1 MAVTFSLVCGINNI
15 FLVTLMTSFLLIIL
29 YPQDTR
35 EEIQSEETIL
45 PDIETPKIT
54 IYIPSEEDYMK
65 QIKQLTERY
74 DLSLT
79 SSKQAAYYDNLL
91 GDIEIQ
97 LNEIAQKNATIY
109 ASLEFNKF
117 KKEHDEIRGVYFNGY
132 LFNNLNK
139 RESIEEILMSTNVNT
154 LVIDVKTDNGHIL
167 FDTDVEE
174 VSYLNNERV
183 KFSKNEIQDLREIK
197 DLYLIARLVVFQDPL
212 FAKFFPDEAVFDSR
226 LNKPYSQNGQFFLDP
241 SSEKVQN
248 YIVNIAVEACR
259 LGFDEIQYDYI
270 RYPDSN
276 NKFMRFD
283 TKNDF
288 ENRVNNI
295 NSFLSKSRQMLHN
308 EGCLLSA
315 DTFGYI
321 LTNKQDGGIGQNLE
335 SIVENVDFISPMVYP
350 SHYTNGSFGYQNPN
364 KHPYEVITAALTDAL
379 DRGID
384 KDKIR
389 PFLQG
394 FWHSNEDIR
403 NNIKAASDL
412 KMDWLIWNIL
422 SVYELD
428 SFSKLSE

>member
-1 MAVTFSLVCGINNI
+1 MKKILFNI
-15 FLVTLMTSFLLIIL
+15 FLVTAITLFLLIFL
-29 YPQDTR
+29 YPQNLSQEMEN
-35 EEIQSEETIL
+35 EEVAISQLKTTETTIYVLSQKDHVKTIKQVMENYDMSVLSSNLNAYSEIL
-45 PDIETPKIT
+45 FSDIEV
-54 IYIPSEEDYMK
+54 
-65 QIKQLTERY
+65 QL
-74 DLSLT
+74 
-79 SSKQAAYYDNLL
+79 Q
-91 GDIEIQ
+91 
-97 LNEIAQKNATIY
+97 EIALKNATIY
-109 ASLEFNKF
+109 ASLKINKF
-117 KKEHDEIRGVYFNGY
+117 KKENDQIRGIYLNGY
-132 LFNNLNK
+132 LFNNPSK
-139 RESIEEILMSTNVNT
+139 RESIEKILTNTDVNT

-167 FDTDVEE
+167 FDTEIDE
-174 VSYLNNERV
+174 VIYLNNERI
-183 KFSKNEIQDLREIK
+183 KFTKNDLQELKEIK
-197 DLYLIARLVVFQDPL
+197 DIYLVGRLVVFQDPL
-212 FAKFFPDEAVFDSR
+212 FAKVFPDEAVFDSR

-241 SSEKVQN
+241 SSKKAQD
-248 YIVNIAVEACR
+248 YIINIAIESCR

-270 RYPDSN
+270 RYPDSSS
-276 NKFMRFD
+276 KFMQFD

-295 NSFLSKSRQMLHN
+295 NSFLSKSRQLLHN

-335 SIVENVDFISPMVYP
+335 TIVENVDFISPMVYP

-364 KHPYEVITAALTDAL
+364 EHPYEVITAALTDAL
-379 DRGID
+379 DRGVD

-412 KMDWLIWNIL
+412 EMDWLIWNIL

-428 SFSKLSE
+428 SFTKLSE

>member
-1 MAVTFSLVCGINNI
+1 MRKILFNI
-15 FLVTLMTSFLLIIL
+15 FLVTSIMLCLLIFL
-29 YPQDTR
+29 YPQKL
-35 EEIQSEETIL
+35 SEEMENEEVAISQLKTTETTIYVL
-45 PDIETPKIT
+45 SQKDHINTIKQVMENYDMAVLRSNLDAYSEILLSDIEV
-54 IYIPSEEDYMK
+54 
-65 QIKQLTERY
+65 QL
-74 DLSLT
+74 
-79 SSKQAAYYDNLL
+79 Q
-91 GDIEIQ
+91 
-97 LNEIAQKNATIY
+97 EIALKNATIY
-109 ASLEFNKF
+109 ASMKINKF
-117 KKEHDEIRGVYFNGY
+117 KKENDQIRGIYLNGY
-132 LFNNLNK
+132 LFNNPSK
-139 RESIEEILMSTNVNT
+139 RESIEKILTNTDVNT

-167 FDTDVEE
+167 FDTEIDE
-174 VSYLNNERV
+174 VIYLNNERV
-183 KFSKNEIQDLREIK
+183 KFTNNDLQELREIK
-197 DLYLIARLVVFQDPL
+197 DIYLVGRLVVFQDPL
-212 FAKFFPDEAVFDSR
+212 FAKVFPDEAVFDSR

-241 SSEKVQN
+241 SSKKVQD
-248 YIVNIAVEACR
+248 YIINIAIESCR

-270 RYPDSN
+270 RYPDSSS
-276 NKFMRFD
+276 KFMQFD

-295 NSFLSKSRQMLHN
+295 NSFLSRSRQLLHN

-315 DTFGYI
+315 DTFGFI

-335 SIVENVDFISPMVYP
+335 TIVENVDFISPMVYP

-379 DRGID
+379 DRGVD

-412 KMDWLIWNIL
+412 EMDWLIWNIL

-428 SFSKLSE
+428 SFTKLSE

>member
-1 MAVTFSLVCGINNI
+1 MKKILFNI
-15 FLVTLMTSFLLIIL
+15 FLVISIMLFLLIFL
-29 YPQDTR
+29 YPQKLSQEMEN
-35 EEIQSEETIL
+35 EEVAISQLKTTETTIYVLSQKDHVKTIKQVMENYDMSVFSSNLNAYSEIL
-45 PDIETPKIT
+45 FSDIEV
-54 IYIPSEEDYMK
+54 
-65 QIKQLTERY
+65 QL
-74 DLSLT
+74 
-79 SSKQAAYYDNLL
+79 Q
-91 GDIEIQ
+91 
-97 LNEIAQKNATIY
+97 EIALKNATIY
-109 ASLEFNKF
+109 ASMKINKF
-117 KKEHDEIRGVYFNGY
+117 KKENDQIRGIYLNGY
-132 LFNNLNK
+132 LFNNPSK
-139 RESIEEILMSTNVNT
+139 RESIEKILTNTDVNT

-167 FDTDVEE
+167 FDTEIDE
-174 VSYLNNERV
+174 VIYLNNERV
-183 KFSKNEIQDLREIK
+183 KFTKNDLQELREIK
-197 DLYLIARLVVFQDPL
+197 DIYLVGRLVVFQDPL
-212 FAKFFPDEAVFDSR
+212 FAKVFPDEAVFDSR

-241 SSEKVQN
+241 SSQKVQD
-248 YIVNIAVEACR
+248 YIINIAIESCR

-270 RYPDSN
+270 RYPDSSS
-276 NKFMRFD
+276 KFMQFD

-295 NSFLSKSRQMLHN
+295 NSFLSKSRQLLHN

-335 SIVENVDFISPMVYP
+335 TIIENVDFISPMVYP

-364 KHPYEVITAALTDAL
+364 EHPYEVITAALTDAL
-379 DRGID
+379 DRGVD

-412 KMDWLIWNIL
+412 EMDWLIWNIL

-428 SFSKLSE
+428 SFTKLSE

>member
-1 MAVTFSLVCGINNI
+1 MKKVVVNI

-132 LFNNLNK
+132 LFNNPNK

-283 TKNDF
+283 IKNDF

-295 NSFLSKSRQMLHN
+295 NSFLSKSRKMLHN

-350 SHYTNGSFGYQNPN
+350 SNYTNGSFGYQNPN

>member
-1 MAVTFSLVCGINNI
+1 ML
-15 FLVTLMTSFLLIIL
+15 FLLIFL
-29 YPQDTR
+29 YPQKL
-35 EEIQSEETIL
+35 SEEMENEEVAISQLKTTETTIYVL
-45 PDIETPKIT
+45 SQKDHIKTIKQVMENYDMAVLRSNLDAYSEILLSDIEV
-54 IYIPSEEDYMK
+54 
-65 QIKQLTERY
+65 QL
-74 DLSLT
+74 
-79 SSKQAAYYDNLL
+79 Q
-91 GDIEIQ
+91 
-97 LNEIAQKNATIY
+97 EIALKNATIY
-109 ASLEFNKF
+109 ASMKINKF
-117 KKEHDEIRGVYFNGY
+117 KKENDQIRGIYLNGY
-132 LFNNLNK
+132 LFNNPSK
-139 RESIEEILMSTNVNT
+139 RESIEKILTNTDVNT

-167 FDTDVEE
+167 FDTEIDE
-174 VSYLNNERV
+174 VIYLNNERV
-183 KFSKNEIQDLREIK
+183 KFTNNDLQELREIK
-197 DLYLIARLVVFQDPL
+197 DIYLVGRLVVFQDPL
-212 FAKFFPDEAVFDSR
+212 FAKVFPDEAVFDSR

-241 SSEKVQN
+241 SSKKVQD
-248 YIVNIAVEACR
+248 YIINIAIESCR

-276 NKFMRFD
+276 SKFMQFD

-295 NSFLSKSRQMLHN
+295 NSFLSRSRQLLHN

-335 SIVENVDFISPMVYP
+335 TIVENVDFISPMVYP

-379 DRGID
+379 DRGVD

-412 KMDWLIWNIL
+412 EMDWLIWNIL

-428 SFSKLSE
+428 SFTKLSE

>member
-1 MAVTFSLVCGINNI
+1 MRKILFNI
-15 FLVTLMTSFLLIIL
+15 FLVTAIMLFLLIFL
-29 YPQDTR
+29 YPQKL
-35 EEIQSEETIL
+35 SEEMENEEVAISQLKTTETTIYVL
-45 PDIETPKIT
+45 SQKDHIKTIKHVMENYDMSVLSSNLNAYSEILFSDIEV
-54 IYIPSEEDYMK
+54 
-65 QIKQLTERY
+65 QLR
-74 DLSLT
+74 
-79 SSKQAAYYDNLL
+79 
-91 GDIEIQ
+91 
-97 LNEIAQKNATIY
+97 EIALKNATIY
-109 ASLEFNKF
+109 ASMKINKF
-117 KKEHDEIRGVYFNGY
+117 KKENDQIRGIYLNGY
-132 LFNNLNK
+132 LFNNPSK
-139 RESIEEILMSTNVNT
+139 RESIEKILTNTDVNT

-167 FDTDVEE
+167 FNTEIDE
-174 VSYLNNERV
+174 VIYLNNERV
-183 KFSKNEIQDLREIK
+183 KFTKNDLQELREIK
-197 DLYLIARLVVFQDPL
+197 DIYLVGRLVVFQDPL
-212 FAKFFPDEAVFDSR
+212 FAKVFPDEAVFDSR

-241 SSEKVQN
+241 SSKKAQD
-248 YIVNIAVEACR
+248 YIINIAIESCR

-270 RYPDSN
+270 RYPDSSS
-276 NKFMRFD
+276 KFMQFD

-295 NSFLSKSRQMLHN
+295 NSFLSKSRQLLHN

-335 SIVENVDFISPMVYP
+335 TIVENVDFISPMVYP

-379 DRGID
+379 DRGVD

-412 KMDWLIWNIL
+412 EMDWLIWNIL

-428 SFSKLSE
+428 SFTKLSE

>member
-1 MAVTFSLVCGINNI
+1 MRKISFNI
-15 FLVTLMTSFLLIIL
+15 FLVTAMMLFLLIFL
-29 YPQDTR
+29 YPQKL
-35 EEIQSEETIL
+35 SEEMENEEVAISQLKTTETTIYVL
-45 PDIETPKIT
+45 SEKDHVKTIKQVMENYDMSVLSSNLNAYNEILFSDIEV
-54 IYIPSEEDYMK
+54 EL
-65 QIKQLTERY
+65 Q
-74 DLSLT
+74 
-79 SSKQAAYYDNLL
+79 
-91 GDIEIQ
+91 
-97 LNEIAQKNATIY
+97 EIALKNATIY
-109 ASLEFNKF
+109 ASMKINKF
-117 KKEHDEIRGVYFNGY
+117 KKENDQIRGIYLNGY
-132 LFNNLNK
+132 LFNNPSK
-139 RESIEEILMSTNVNT
+139 RESIEKILTNTDVNT

-167 FDTDVEE
+167 FDTEIDE
-174 VSYLNNERV
+174 VIYLNNERV
-183 KFSKNEIQDLREIK
+183 KFTKNDLQELREIK
-197 DLYLIARLVVFQDPL
+197 DIYLVGRLVVFQDPL
-212 FAKFFPDEAVFDSR
+212 FAKVFPDEAVFDSR

-241 SSEKVQN
+241 SSQKVQD
-248 YIVNIAVEACR
+248 YIINIAIESCR

-270 RYPDSN
+270 RYPDSSS
-276 NKFMRFD
+276 KFMQFD

-295 NSFLSKSRQMLHN
+295 NSFLSKSRQLLHN

-335 SIVENVDFISPMVYP
+335 TIIENVDFISPMVYP

-364 KHPYEVITAALTDAL
+364 EHPYEVITAALTDAL
-379 DRGID
+379 DRGVD

-412 KMDWLIWNIL
+412 EMDWLIWNIL

-428 SFSKLSE
+428 SFTKLSE

>member
-1 MAVTFSLVCGINNI
+1 MLFVLI
-15 FLVTLMTSFLLIIL
+15 FL
-29 YPQDTR
+29 YPQKLSEGMEN
-35 EEIQSEETIL
+35 EEVAISQLKTTET
-45 PDIETPKIT
+45 T
-54 IYIPSEEDYMK
+54 IYVLSQKDHINT
-65 QIKQLTERY
+65 IKQVMENY
-74 DLSLT
+74 DMAVLRSNLDAYSEILLSGI
-79 SSKQAAYYDNLL
+79 DV
-91 GDIEIQ
+91 Q
-97 LNEIAQKNATIY
+97 LQEIALKNATIY
-109 ASLEFNKF
+109 ASMKINKF
-117 KKEHDEIRGVYFNGY
+117 KKENDQIRGIYLNGY
-132 LFNNLNK
+132 LFNNPSK
-139 RESIEEILMSTNVNT
+139 RESIEKILTNTDVNT

-167 FDTDVEE
+167 FDTEIDE
-174 VSYLNNERV
+174 VIYLNNERV
-183 KFSKNEIQDLREIK
+183 KFTNNDLQELREIK
-197 DLYLIARLVVFQDPL
+197 DIYLVGRLVVFQDPL
-212 FAKFFPDEAVFDSR
+212 FVKVFPDEAVFDSR

-241 SSEKVQN
+241 SSKKVQD
-248 YIVNIAVEACR
+248 YIINIAIESCR

-276 NKFMRFD
+276 SKFMQFD

-295 NSFLSKSRQMLHN
+295 NSFLSRSRQLLHN

-335 SIVENVDFISPMVYP
+335 TIVENVDFISPMVYP

-364 KHPYEVITAALTDAL
+364 EHPYEVITAALTDAL
-379 DRGID
+379 DRGVD

-412 KMDWLIWNIL
+412 EMDWLIWNIL

-428 SFSKLSE
+428 SFTKLSE

>member
-1 MAVTFSLVCGINNI
+1 MRKILFNI
-15 FLVTLMTSFLLIIL
+15 FLVTAIMLFLIIFL
-29 YPQDTR
+29 HPQKL
-35 EEIQSEETIL
+35 SEEMENEEVAISQLKTTETTIYVL
-45 PDIETPKIT
+45 SQKDHINTIKQVMENYDMAVLRSNLDAYSEILLSDIEV
-54 IYIPSEEDYMK
+54 
-65 QIKQLTERY
+65 QL
-74 DLSLT
+74 
-79 SSKQAAYYDNLL
+79 Q
-91 GDIEIQ
+91 
-97 LNEIAQKNATIY
+97 EIALKNATIY
-109 ASLEFNKF
+109 ASMKINKF
-117 KKEHDEIRGVYFNGY
+117 KKENDQIRGIYLNGY
-132 LFNNLNK
+132 LFNNPSK
-139 RESIEEILMSTNVNT
+139 RESIEKILTNTDVNT

-167 FDTDVEE
+167 FDTEIDE
-174 VSYLNNERV
+174 VIYLNNERI
-183 KFSKNEIQDLREIK
+183 KFTNNDLQELREIK
-197 DLYLIARLVVFQDPL
+197 DIYLVGRLVVFQDPL
-212 FAKFFPDEAVFDSR
+212 FAKVFPDEAVFDSR

-241 SSEKVQN
+241 SSKKVQD
-248 YIVNIAVEACR
+248 YIINIAIESCR

-276 NKFMRFD
+276 SKFMQFD

-295 NSFLSKSRQMLHN
+295 NSFLSRSRQLLHN

-335 SIVENVDFISPMVYP
+335 TIVENVDFISPMVYP

-364 KHPYEVITAALTDAL
+364 EHPYEVITAALTDAL
-379 DRGID
+379 DRGVD

-412 KMDWLIWNIL
+412 EMDWLIWNIL

-428 SFSKLSE
+428 SFTKLSE

>member
-1 MAVTFSLVCGINNI
+1 MKKILFNI
-15 FLVTLMTSFLLIIL
+15 FLVISIMLFLLIFL
-29 YPQDTR
+29 YPQKLSQEMEN
-35 EEIQSEETIL
+35 EEVAISQLKTTETTIYVLSQKDHVKTIKQVMENYDMSVLSSNLNAYSEIL
-45 PDIETPKIT
+45 FSDIEV
-54 IYIPSEEDYMK
+54 
-65 QIKQLTERY
+65 QL
-74 DLSLT
+74 
-79 SSKQAAYYDNLL
+79 Q
-91 GDIEIQ
+91 
-97 LNEIAQKNATIY
+97 EIALKNATIY
-109 ASLEFNKF
+109 ASMKINKF
-117 KKEHDEIRGVYFNGY
+117 KKENDQIRGIYLNGY
-132 LFNNLNK
+132 LFNNPSK
-139 RESIEEILMSTNVNT
+139 RESIEKILTNTDVNT

-167 FDTDVEE
+167 FDTEIDE
-174 VSYLNNERV
+174 VIYLNNERI
-183 KFSKNEIQDLREIK
+183 KFTKNDLQELKEIK
-197 DLYLIARLVVFQDPL
+197 DIYLVGRLVVFQDPL
-212 FAKFFPDEAVFDSR
+212 FAKVFPNEAVFDSR

-241 SSEKVQN
+241 SSKKAQD
-248 YIVNIAVEACR
+248 YIINIAIESCR

-270 RYPDSN
+270 RYPDSSS
-276 NKFMRFD
+276 KFMQFD

-295 NSFLSKSRQMLHN
+295 NSFLSKSRQLLHN

-335 SIVENVDFISPMVYP
+335 TIVENVDFISPMVYP

-364 KHPYEVITAALTDAL
+364 EHPYEVITAALTDAL
-379 DRGID
+379 DRGVD

-412 KMDWLIWNIL
+412 EMDWLIWNIL

-428 SFSKLSE
+428 SFTKLSE

>member
-1 MAVTFSLVCGINNI
+1 MRKIFFNI
-15 FLVTLMTSFLLIIL
+15 FLVTVIMLFLLIFL
-29 YPQDTR
+29 YPQKL
-35 EEIQSEETIL
+35 SEEMENEEVAISQLKTT
-45 PDIETPKIT
+45 ETT
-54 IYIPSEEDYMK
+54 IYVLSQKDHINT
-65 QIKQLTERY
+65 IKQVMENY
-74 DLSLT
+74 DMAVLRSNLDVYSEILLSGI
-79 SSKQAAYYDNLL
+79 DV
-91 GDIEIQ
+91 Q
-97 LNEIAQKNATIY
+97 LQEIALKNATIY
-109 ASLEFNKF
+109 ASMKINKF
-117 KKEHDEIRGVYFNGY
+117 KKENDQIRGIYLNGY
-132 LFNNLNK
+132 LFNNPSK
-139 RESIEEILMSTNVNT
+139 RESIEKILTNTDVNT

-167 FDTDVEE
+167 FDTEIDE
-174 VSYLNNERV
+174 VIYLNNERV
-183 KFSKNEIQDLREIK
+183 KFTNNDLQELREIK
-197 DLYLIARLVVFQDPL
+197 DIYLVGRLVVFQDPL
-212 FAKFFPDEAVFDSR
+212 FVKVFPDEAVFDSR

-241 SSEKVQN
+241 SSKKVQD
-248 YIVNIAVEACR
+248 YIINIAIESCR

-276 NKFMRFD
+276 SKFMQFD

-295 NSFLSKSRQMLHN
+295 NSFLSRSRQLLHN

-335 SIVENVDFISPMVYP
+335 TIVENVDFISPMVYP

-364 KHPYEVITAALTDAL
+364 EHPYEVITAALTDAL
-379 DRGID
+379 DRGVD

-412 KMDWLIWNIL
+412 EMDWLIWNIL

-428 SFSKLSE
+428 SFTKLSE

>member
-1 MAVTFSLVCGINNI
+1 MKKILFNI
-15 FLVTLMTSFLLIIL
+15 FLVISIMLFLLIFL
-29 YPQDTR
+29 YPQKLSQEMEN
-35 EEIQSEETIL
+35 EEVAISQLKTTETTIYVLSEKDHVKTIKQVMENYDMSVL
-45 PDIETPKIT
+45 SSNLNAYSEILFSDIEV
-54 IYIPSEEDYMK
+54 
-65 QIKQLTERY
+65 QL
-74 DLSLT
+74 
-79 SSKQAAYYDNLL
+79 Q
-91 GDIEIQ
+91 
-97 LNEIAQKNATIY
+97 EIALKNATIY
-109 ASLEFNKF
+109 ASLKINKF
-117 KKEHDEIRGVYFNGY
+117 KKENDQIRGIYLNGY
-132 LFNNLNK
+132 LFNNPSK
-139 RESIEEILMSTNVNT
+139 RESIEKILTNTDVNT

-167 FDTDVEE
+167 FDTEIDE
-174 VSYLNNERV
+174 VIYLNNERI
-183 KFSKNEIQDLREIK
+183 KFTKNDLQELKEIK
-197 DLYLIARLVVFQDPL
+197 DIYLVGRLVVFQDPL
-212 FAKFFPDEAVFDSR
+212 FAKVFPDEAVFDSR

-241 SSEKVQN
+241 SSKKVQD
-248 YIVNIAVEACR
+248 YIINIAIESCR

-270 RYPDSN
+270 RYPDSSS
-276 NKFMRFD
+276 KFMQFD

-295 NSFLSKSRQMLHN
+295 NSFLSKSRQLLHN

-335 SIVENVDFISPMVYP
+335 TIIENVDFISPMVYP

-364 KHPYEVITAALTDAL
+364 EHPYEVITAALTDAL
-379 DRGID
+379 DRGVD

-412 KMDWLIWNIL
+412 EMDWLIWNIL

-428 SFSKLSE
+428 SFTKLSE

>member
-1 MAVTFSLVCGINNI
+1 ML
-15 FLVTLMTSFLLIIL
+15 FLLIFL
-29 YPQDTR
+29 YPQKL
-35 EEIQSEETIL
+35 SEEMENEEVAISQLKTT
-45 PDIETPKIT
+45 ETT
-54 IYIPSEEDYMK
+54 IYVLSQKDHINT
-65 QIKQLTERY
+65 IKQVMENY
-74 DLSLT
+74 DMAVLRSNLDVY
-79 SSKQAAYYDNLL
+79 SENLL
-91 GDIEIQ
+91 SGIDVQ
-97 LNEIAQKNATIY
+97 LQEIALKNATIY
-109 ASLEFNKF
+109 ASMKINEF
-117 KKEHDEIRGVYFNGY
+117 KKENDQIRGIYLNGY
-132 LFNNLNK
+132 LFNNPSK
-139 RESIEEILMSTNVNT
+139 RESIEKILTNTDVNT

-167 FDTDVEE
+167 FDTEIDE
-174 VSYLNNERV
+174 VIYLNNERV
-183 KFSKNEIQDLREIK
+183 KFTNNDLQELREIK
-197 DLYLIARLVVFQDPL
+197 DIYLVGRLVVFQDPL
-212 FAKFFPDEAVFDSR
+212 FAKVFPDEAVFDSR

-241 SSEKVQN
+241 SSKKVQD
-248 YIVNIAVEACR
+248 YIINIAIESCR

-276 NKFMRFD
+276 SKFMQFD

-295 NSFLSKSRQMLHN
+295 NSFLSRSRQLLHN

-335 SIVENVDFISPMVYP
+335 TIVENVDFISPMVYP

-364 KHPYEVITAALTDAL
+364 EHPYEVITAALTDAL
-379 DRGID
+379 DRGVD

-412 KMDWLIWNIL
+412 EMDWLIWNIL

-428 SFSKLSE
+428 SFTKLSE

>member
-1 MAVTFSLVCGINNI
+1 MRKIFFNI
-15 FLVTLMTSFLLIIL
+15 FLVTVIMLFVLIFL
-29 YPQDTR
+29 YPQKLSEGMEN
-35 EEIQSEETIL
+35 EEVAISQLKTTET
-45 PDIETPKIT
+45 T
-54 IYIPSEEDYMK
+54 IYVLSQKDHINT
-65 QIKQLTERY
+65 IKQVMENY
-74 DLSLT
+74 DMAVLRSNLDVYSEILLSGI
-79 SSKQAAYYDNLL
+79 DV
-91 GDIEIQ
+91 Q
-97 LNEIAQKNATIY
+97 LQEIALKNATIY
-109 ASLEFNKF
+109 ASMKINKF
-117 KKEHDEIRGVYFNGY
+117 KKENDQIRGIYLNGY
-132 LFNNLNK
+132 LFNNPSK
-139 RESIEEILMSTNVNT
+139 RESIEKILTNTDVNT

-167 FDTDVEE
+167 FDTEIDE
-174 VSYLNNERV
+174 VIYLNNERV
-183 KFSKNEIQDLREIK
+183 KFTNNDLQELREIK
-197 DLYLIARLVVFQDPL
+197 DIYLVGRLVVFQDPL
-212 FAKFFPDEAVFDSR
+212 FAKVFPDEAVFDSR

-241 SSEKVQN
+241 SSKKVQD
-248 YIVNIAVEACR
+248 YIINIAIESCR

-276 NKFMRFD
+276 SKFMQFD

-295 NSFLSKSRQMLHN
+295 NSFLSRSRQLLHN

-335 SIVENVDFISPMVYP
+335 TIVENVDFISPMVYP

-364 KHPYEVITAALTDAL
+364 EYPYEVITAALTDAL
-379 DRGID
+379 DRGVD

-412 KMDWLIWNIL
+412 EMDWLIWNIL

-428 SFSKLSE
+428 SFTKLSE

>member
-1 MAVTFSLVCGINNI
+1 MRKIFFNI
-15 FLVTLMTSFLLIIL
+15 FLVTVIMLFLLIFL
-29 YPQDTR
+29 YPQKL
-35 EEIQSEETIL
+35 SEEMENEEVAISQLKTT
-45 PDIETPKIT
+45 ETT
-54 IYIPSEEDYMK
+54 IYVLSQKDHINT
-65 QIKQLTERY
+65 IKQVMENY
-74 DLSLT
+74 DMAVLRSNLDAYSEILLSGI
-79 SSKQAAYYDNLL
+79 DV
-91 GDIEIQ
+91 Q
-97 LNEIAQKNATIY
+97 LQEIALKNATIY
-109 ASLEFNKF
+109 ASMKINKF
-117 KKEHDEIRGVYFNGY
+117 KKENDQIRGIYLNGY
-132 LFNNLNK
+132 LFNNPSK
-139 RESIEEILMSTNVNT
+139 RESIEKILTNTDVNT

-167 FDTDVEE
+167 FDTEIDE
-174 VSYLNNERV
+174 VMYLNNERV
-183 KFSKNEIQDLREIK
+183 KFTNNDLQELREIK
-197 DLYLIARLVVFQDPL
+197 DIYLVGRLVVFQDPL
-212 FAKFFPDEAVFDSR
+212 FAKVFPDEAVFDSR

-241 SSEKVQN
+241 SSKKVQD
-248 YIVNIAVEACR
+248 YIINIAIESCR

-276 NKFMRFD
+276 SKFMQFD

-295 NSFLSKSRQMLHN
+295 NSFLSRSRQLLHN

-335 SIVENVDFISPMVYP
+335 TIVENVDFISPMVYP

-364 KHPYEVITAALTDAL
+364 EHPYEVITAALTDAL
-379 DRGID
+379 DRGVD

-412 KMDWLIWNIL
+412 EMDWLIWNIL

-428 SFSKLSE
+428 SFTKLSE

>member
-1 MAVTFSLVCGINNI
+1 MRKIFFNI
-15 FLVTLMTSFLLIIL
+15 FLVTVIMLFLLIFL
-29 YPQDTR
+29 YPQKL
-35 EEIQSEETIL
+35 SEEMENEEVAISQLKTT
-45 PDIETPKIT
+45 ETT
-54 IYIPSEEDYMK
+54 IYVLSQKDHINT
-65 QIKQLTERY
+65 IKQVMENY
-74 DLSLT
+74 DMAVLRSNLDAYSEILLSGI
-79 SSKQAAYYDNLL
+79 DV
-91 GDIEIQ
+91 Q
-97 LNEIAQKNATIY
+97 LQEIALKNATIY
-109 ASLEFNKF
+109 ASMKINKF
-117 KKEHDEIRGVYFNGY
+117 KKENDQIRGIYLNGY
-132 LFNNLNK
+132 LFNNLSK
-139 RESIEEILMSTNVNT
+139 RESIEKILTNTDVNT

-167 FDTDVEE
+167 FDTEIDE
-174 VSYLNNERV
+174 VIYLNNERV
-183 KFSKNEIQDLREIK
+183 KFTNNDLQELREIK
-197 DLYLIARLVVFQDPL
+197 DIYLVGRLVVFQDPL
-212 FAKFFPDEAVFDSR
+212 FAKVFPDEAVFDSR

-241 SSEKVQN
+241 SSKKVQD
-248 YIVNIAVEACR
+248 YIINIAIESCR

-276 NKFMRFD
+276 SKFMQFD

-295 NSFLSKSRQMLHN
+295 NSFLSRSRQLLHN

-335 SIVENVDFISPMVYP
+335 TIVENVDFISPMVYP

-364 KHPYEVITAALTDAL
+364 EHPYEVITAALTDAL
-379 DRGID
+379 DRGVD

-412 KMDWLIWNIL
+412 EMDWLIWNIL

-428 SFSKLSE
+428 SFTKLSE

>member
-1 MAVTFSLVCGINNI
+1 MRKILFNI
-15 FLVTLMTSFLLIIL
+15 FLVTSIMLCLLIFL
-29 YPQDTR
+29 YPQKL
-35 EEIQSEETIL
+35 SEEMENEEVAISQLKTTETTIYVL
-45 PDIETPKIT
+45 SQKDHINTIKQVMENYDMAVLRSNLDAYSEILLSDIEV
-54 IYIPSEEDYMK
+54 
-65 QIKQLTERY
+65 QL
-74 DLSLT
+74 
-79 SSKQAAYYDNLL
+79 Q
-91 GDIEIQ
+91 
-97 LNEIAQKNATIY
+97 EIALKNATIY
-109 ASLEFNKF
+109 ASMKINKF
-117 KKEHDEIRGVYFNGY
+117 KKENDQIRGIYLNGY
-132 LFNNLNK
+132 LFNNPSK
-139 RESIEEILMSTNVNT
+139 RESIEKILTNTDVNT

-167 FDTDVEE
+167 FDTEIDE
-174 VSYLNNERV
+174 VIYLNNERV
-183 KFSKNEIQDLREIK
+183 KFTNNDLQELREIK
-197 DLYLIARLVVFQDPL
+197 DIYLVGRLVVFQDPL
-212 FAKFFPDEAVFDSR
+212 FAKVFPDEAVFDSR

-241 SSEKVQN
+241 SSKKVQD
-248 YIVNIAVEACR
+248 YIINIAIESCR

-276 NKFMRFD
+276 SKFMQFD

-295 NSFLSKSRQMLHN
+295 NSFLSKSRQLLHS

-315 DTFGYI
+315 DTFGFI

-335 SIVENVDFISPMVYP
+335 TIVENVDFISPMVYP

-364 KHPYEVITAALTDAL
+364 EHPYEVITAALTDAL
-379 DRGID
+379 DRGVD

-412 KMDWLIWNIL
+412 EMDWLIWNIL

-428 SFSKLSE
+428 SFTKLSE

>member
-1 MAVTFSLVCGINNI
+1 MRKILFNI
-15 FLVTLMTSFLLIIL
+15 FLVTVIMLFLLIFL
-29 YPQDTR
+29 YPQKL
-35 EEIQSEETIL
+35 SEEMENEEVAISQLKTT
-45 PDIETPKIT
+45 ETT
-54 IYIPSEEDYMK
+54 IYVLSQKDHINT
-65 QIKQLTERY
+65 IKQVMENY
-74 DLSLT
+74 DMAVLRSNLDVYSEILLSGI
-79 SSKQAAYYDNLL
+79 DV
-91 GDIEIQ
+91 Q
-97 LNEIAQKNATIY
+97 LQEIALKNATIY
-109 ASLEFNKF
+109 ASMKINKF
-117 KKEHDEIRGVYFNGY
+117 KEENDQIRGIYLNGY
-132 LFNNLNK
+132 LFNNPSK
-139 RESIEEILMSTNVNT
+139 RESIEKILTNTDVNT

-167 FDTDVEE
+167 FDTEIDE
-174 VSYLNNERV
+174 VIYLNNERV
-183 KFSKNEIQDLREIK
+183 KFTNNDLQELREIK
-197 DLYLIARLVVFQDPL
+197 DIYLVGRLVVFQDPL
-212 FAKFFPDEAVFDSR
+212 FVKVFPDEAVFDSR

-241 SSEKVQN
+241 SSKKVQD
-248 YIVNIAVEACR
+248 YIINIAIESCR

-276 NKFMRFD
+276 SKFMQFD

-295 NSFLSKSRQMLHN
+295 NSFLSRSRQLLHN

-335 SIVENVDFISPMVYP
+335 TIVENVDFISPMVYP

-364 KHPYEVITAALTDAL
+364 EHPYEVITAALTDAL
-379 DRGID
+379 DRGVD

-412 KMDWLIWNIL
+412 EMDWLIWNIL

-428 SFSKLSE
+428 SFTKLSE

>member
-1 MAVTFSLVCGINNI
+1 MRKILFNI
-15 FLVTLMTSFLLIIL
+15 FLVTAIMLFLLIFL
-29 YPQDTR
+29 YPQKL
-35 EEIQSEETIL
+35 SEEMENEEVAISQLKTTETTIYVL
-45 PDIETPKIT
+45 SQKDHIKTIKHVMENYDMSVLSSNLNAYSEILFSDIEV
-54 IYIPSEEDYMK
+54 
-65 QIKQLTERY
+65 QL
-74 DLSLT
+74 
-79 SSKQAAYYDNLL
+79 Q
-91 GDIEIQ
+91 
-97 LNEIAQKNATIY
+97 EIALKNATIY
-109 ASLEFNKF
+109 ASMKINKF
-117 KKEHDEIRGVYFNGY
+117 KKENDQIRGIYLNGY
-132 LFNNLNK
+132 LFNNPSK
-139 RESIEEILMSTNVNT
+139 RESIEKILTNTDVNT

-167 FDTDVEE
+167 FDTEIDE
-174 VSYLNNERV
+174 VIYLNNERI
-183 KFSKNEIQDLREIK
+183 KFTNNDLQELREIK
-197 DLYLIARLVVFQDPL
+197 DIYLVGRLVVFQDPL
-212 FAKFFPDEAVFDSR
+212 FAKVFPDEAVFDSR

-241 SSEKVQN
+241 SSKKVQD
-248 YIVNIAVEACR
+248 YIINIAIESCR

-276 NKFMRFD
+276 SKFMQFD

-295 NSFLSKSRQMLHN
+295 NSFLSRSRQLLHN

-335 SIVENVDFISPMVYP
+335 TIVENVDFISPMVYP

-364 KHPYEVITAALTDAL
+364 EHPYEVITAALTDAL
-379 DRGID
+379 DRGVD

-412 KMDWLIWNIL
+412 EMDWLIWNIL

-428 SFSKLSE
+428 SFTKLSE

>member
-1 MAVTFSLVCGINNI
+1 
-15 FLVTLMTSFLLIIL
+15 L

-45 PDIETPKIT
+45 SDIETPKIT

-283 TKNDF
+283 IKNDF

-295 NSFLSKSRQMLHN
+295 NSFLSKSRKMLHN

>member
-1 MAVTFSLVCGINNI
+1 MKKVVVNI

-295 NSFLSKSRQMLHN
+295 NSFLSKSRKMLHN

-364 KHPYEVITAALTDAL
+364 EHPYEVITAALTDAL
-379 DRGID
+379 DRGVD

-412 KMDWLIWNIL
+412 EMDWLIWNIL

>member
-1 MAVTFSLVCGINNI
+1 ML
-15 FLVTLMTSFLLIIL
+15 FLLIFL
-29 YPQDTR
+29 YPQKL
-35 EEIQSEETIL
+35 SEEMENEEVAISQLKTT
-45 PDIETPKIT
+45 ETT
-54 IYIPSEEDYMK
+54 IYVLSQKDHINT
-65 QIKQLTERY
+65 IKQVMENY
-74 DLSLT
+74 DMAVLRSNLDVY
-79 SSKQAAYYDNLL
+79 SENLL
-91 GDIEIQ
+91 SGIDVQ
-97 LNEIAQKNATIY
+97 LQEIALKNATIY
-109 ASLEFNKF
+109 ASMKINEF
-117 KKEHDEIRGVYFNGY
+117 KKENDQIRGIYLNGY
-132 LFNNLNK
+132 LFNNPSK
-139 RESIEEILMSTNVNT
+139 RESIEKILTNTDVNT

-167 FDTDVEE
+167 FDTEIDE
-174 VSYLNNERV
+174 VIYLNNERV
-183 KFSKNEIQDLREIK
+183 KFTNNDLQELREIK
-197 DLYLIARLVVFQDPL
+197 DIYLVGRLVVFQDPL
-212 FAKFFPDEAVFDSR
+212 FAKVFPDEAVFDSR

-241 SSEKVQN
+241 SSKKVQD
-248 YIVNIAVEACR
+248 YIINIAIESCR

-276 NKFMRFD
+276 SKFMQFD

-295 NSFLSKSRQMLHN
+295 NSFLSRSRQLLHN

-335 SIVENVDFISPMVYP
+335 TIVENVDFISPMVYP

-364 KHPYEVITAALTDAL
+364 EHPYEVITAALTDAL
-379 DRGID
+379 DRGVD

-403 NNIKAASDL
+403 NNIRAASDL
-412 KMDWLIWNIL
+412 EMDWLIWNIL

-428 SFSKLSE
+428 SFTKLSE

>member
-1 MAVTFSLVCGINNI
+1 MKKILFNI
-15 FLVTLMTSFLLIIL
+15 FLVTAITLFLLIFL
-29 YPQDTR
+29 YPQKLSQEMEN
-35 EEIQSEETIL
+35 EEVAISQLKTTETTIYVLSEKDHVKTIKQVMENYDMSVL
-45 PDIETPKIT
+45 SSNLNAYSEILFSDIEV
-54 IYIPSEEDYMK
+54 
-65 QIKQLTERY
+65 QL
-74 DLSLT
+74 
-79 SSKQAAYYDNLL
+79 Q
-91 GDIEIQ
+91 
-97 LNEIAQKNATIY
+97 EIALKNATIY
-109 ASLEFNKF
+109 ASMKINKF
-117 KKEHDEIRGVYFNGY
+117 KKENDQIRGIYLNGY
-132 LFNNLNK
+132 LFNNPSK
-139 RESIEEILMSTNVNT
+139 RESIEKILTNTDVNT

-167 FDTDVEE
+167 FDTEIDE
-174 VSYLNNERV
+174 VIYLNNERV
-183 KFSKNEIQDLREIK
+183 KFTKNDLQELREIK
-197 DLYLIARLVVFQDPL
+197 DIYLVGRLVVFQDPL
-212 FAKFFPDEAVFDSR
+212 FAKVFPDEAVFDSR

-241 SSEKVQN
+241 SSKKVQD
-248 YIVNIAVEACR
+248 YIINIAIESCR

-270 RYPDSN
+270 RYPDSSS
-276 NKFMRFD
+276 KFMQFD

-295 NSFLSKSRQMLHN
+295 NSFLSKSRQLLHN

-335 SIVENVDFISPMVYP
+335 TIVENVDFISPMVYP

-364 KHPYEVITAALTDAL
+364 EHPYEVITAALTDAL
-379 DRGID
+379 DRGVD

-412 KMDWLIWNIL
+412 EMDWLIWNIL

-428 SFSKLSE
+428 SFTKLSE

>member
-1 MAVTFSLVCGINNI
+1 MKKILFNI
-15 FLVTLMTSFLLIIL
+15 FLVTAITLFLLIFL
-29 YPQDTR
+29 YPQKLSQEMEN
-35 EEIQSEETIL
+35 EEVAISQLKTTETTIYVLSEKDHVKTIKQVMENYDMSVL
-45 PDIETPKIT
+45 SSNLNAYSEILFSDIEV
-54 IYIPSEEDYMK
+54 
-65 QIKQLTERY
+65 QL
-74 DLSLT
+74 
-79 SSKQAAYYDNLL
+79 Q
-91 GDIEIQ
+91 
-97 LNEIAQKNATIY
+97 EIALKNATIY
-109 ASLEFNKF
+109 ASLKINKF
-117 KKEHDEIRGVYFNGY
+117 KKENDQIRGIYLNGY
-132 LFNNLNK
+132 LFNNPSK
-139 RESIEEILMSTNVNT
+139 RESIEKILTNTDVNT

-167 FDTDVEE
+167 FDTEIDE
-174 VSYLNNERV
+174 VIYLNNERV
-183 KFSKNEIQDLREIK
+183 KFTKNDLQELREIK
-197 DLYLIARLVVFQDPL
+197 DIYLVGRLVVFQDPL
-212 FAKFFPDEAVFDSR
+212 FAKVFPDEAVFDSR

-241 SSEKVQN
+241 SSQKVQD
-248 YIVNIAVEACR
+248 YIINIAIESCR

-270 RYPDSN
+270 RYPDSSS
-276 NKFMRFD
+276 KFMQFD

-295 NSFLSKSRQMLHN
+295 NSFLSKSRQLLHN

-335 SIVENVDFISPMVYP
+335 TIIENVDFISPMVYP

-364 KHPYEVITAALTDAL
+364 EHPYEVITAAFTDAL
-379 DRGID
+379 DRGVD

-412 KMDWLIWNIL
+412 EMDWLIWNIL

-428 SFSKLSE
+428 SFTKLSE

>member
-1 MAVTFSLVCGINNI
+1 MKKVVVNI

-132 LFNNLNK
+132 LFNNPNK

-174 VSYLNNERV
+174 VLYLNNERV

-270 RYPDSN
+270 RYPDSSS
-276 NKFMRFD
+276 KFMRFD

-295 NSFLSKSRQMLHN
+295 NSFLSKSRKMLHN

>member
-1 MAVTFSLVCGINNI
+1 MRKIFFNI
-15 FLVTLMTSFLLIIL
+15 FLVTVIMLFLLIFL
-29 YPQDTR
+29 YPQKL
-35 EEIQSEETIL
+35 SEEMENEEVAISKLKTTETTIYVPSQKDHIKTIKHVMENYDTAVL
-45 PDIETPKIT
+45 QSNLDAYSEILLSDIEV
-54 IYIPSEEDYMK
+54 
-65 QIKQLTERY
+65 QL
-74 DLSLT
+74 
-79 SSKQAAYYDNLL
+79 Q
-91 GDIEIQ
+91 
-97 LNEIAQKNATIY
+97 EIALKNATIY
-109 ASLEFNKF
+109 ASMKINKF
-117 KKEHDEIRGVYFNGY
+117 KKENDQIRGIYLNGY
-132 LFNNLNK
+132 LFNNPSK
-139 RESIEEILMSTNVNT
+139 RESIEKILTNTDVNT

-167 FDTDVEE
+167 FDTEIDE
-174 VSYLNNERV
+174 VIYLNNERV
-183 KFSKNEIQDLREIK
+183 KFTKNDLQELREIK
-197 DLYLIARLVVFQDPL
+197 DIYLVGRLVVFQDPL
-212 FAKFFPDEAVFDSR
+212 FAKVFPDEAVFDSR

-241 SSEKVQN
+241 SSKKVQD
-248 YIVNIAVEACR
+248 YIINIAIESCR

-276 NKFMRFD
+276 SKFMQFD

-295 NSFLSKSRQMLHN
+295 NSFLSRSRQLLHN

-335 SIVENVDFISPMVYP
+335 TIVENVDFISPMVYP

-364 KHPYEVITAALTDAL
+364 EHPYEVITAALTDAL
-379 DRGID
+379 DRGVD

-412 KMDWLIWNIL
+412 EMDWLIWNIL

-428 SFSKLSE
+428 SFTKLSE

>member
-1 MAVTFSLVCGINNI
+1 MRKILFNI
-15 FLVTLMTSFLLIIL
+15 FLVTVIMLFLLIFL
-29 YPQDTR
+29 YPQKL
-35 EEIQSEETIL
+35 SEEMENEEVAISQLKTT
-45 PDIETPKIT
+45 ETT
-54 IYIPSEEDYMK
+54 IYVLSQKDHINT
-65 QIKQLTERY
+65 IKQVMENY
-74 DLSLT
+74 DMAVLRSNLDAYSEILLSGI
-79 SSKQAAYYDNLL
+79 DV
-91 GDIEIQ
+91 Q
-97 LNEIAQKNATIY
+97 LQEIALKNATIY
-109 ASLEFNKF
+109 ASMKINKF
-117 KKEHDEIRGVYFNGY
+117 KKENDQIRGIYLNGY
-132 LFNNLNK
+132 LFNNPSK
-139 RESIEEILMSTNVNT
+139 RESIEKILTNTDVNT

-167 FDTDVEE
+167 FDTEIDE
-174 VSYLNNERV
+174 VIYLNNERV
-183 KFSKNEIQDLREIK
+183 KFTNNDLQELREIK
-197 DLYLIARLVVFQDPL
+197 DIYLVGRLVVFQDPL
-212 FAKFFPDEAVFDSR
+212 FAKVFPDEAVFDSR

-241 SSEKVQN
+241 SSKKVQD
-248 YIVNIAVEACR
+248 YIINIAIESCR

-276 NKFMRFD
+276 SKFMQFD

-295 NSFLSKSRQMLHN
+295 NSFLSRSRQLLHN

-335 SIVENVDFISPMVYP
+335 TIVENVDFISPMVYP

-364 KHPYEVITAALTDAL
+364 EHPYEVITAALTDAL
-379 DRGID
+379 DRGVD

-412 KMDWLIWNIL
+412 EMDWLIWNIL

-428 SFSKLSE
+428 SFTKLSE

>member
-1 MAVTFSLVCGINNI
+1 ML
-15 FLVTLMTSFLLIIL
+15 FLLIFL
-29 YPQDTR
+29 YPQKL
-35 EEIQSEETIL
+35 SEEMENEEVAISQLKTT
-45 PDIETPKIT
+45 ETT
-54 IYIPSEEDYMK
+54 IYVLSQKDHINT
-65 QIKQLTERY
+65 IKQVMENY
-74 DLSLT
+74 DMAVLRSNLDVY
-79 SSKQAAYYDNLL
+79 SENLL
-91 GDIEIQ
+91 SGIDVQ
-97 LNEIAQKNATIY
+97 LQEIALKNATIY
-109 ASLEFNKF
+109 ASMKINKF
-117 KKEHDEIRGVYFNGY
+117 KKENDQIRGIYLNGY
-132 LFNNLNK
+132 LFNNPSK
-139 RESIEEILMSTNVNT
+139 RESIEKILTTTDVNT

-167 FDTDVEE
+167 FDTEIDE
-174 VSYLNNERV
+174 VIYLNNERV
-183 KFSKNEIQDLREIK
+183 KFTNNDLQELREIK
-197 DLYLIARLVVFQDPL
+197 DIYLVGRLVVFQDPL
-212 FAKFFPDEAVFDSR
+212 FAKVFPDEAVFDSR

-241 SSEKVQN
+241 SSKKVQD
-248 YIVNIAVEACR
+248 YIINIAIESCR

-276 NKFMRFD
+276 SKFMQFD

-295 NSFLSKSRQMLHN
+295 NSFLSRSRQLLHN

-335 SIVENVDFISPMVYP
+335 TIVENVDFISPMVYP

-364 KHPYEVITAALTDAL
+364 EHPYEVITAALTDAL
-379 DRGID
+379 DRGVD

-412 KMDWLIWNIL
+412 EMDWLIWNIL

-428 SFSKLSE
+428 SFTKLSE

>member
-1 MAVTFSLVCGINNI
+1 MRKILFNI
-15 FLVTLMTSFLLIIL
+15 FLVTVIMLFLLIFL
-29 YPQDTR
+29 YPQKL
-35 EEIQSEETIL
+35 SEEMENEEVAISQLKTT
-45 PDIETPKIT
+45 ETT
-54 IYIPSEEDYMK
+54 IYVLSQKDHINT
-65 QIKQLTERY
+65 IKQVMENY
-74 DLSLT
+74 DMAVLRSNLDAYSEILLSGI
-79 SSKQAAYYDNLL
+79 DV
-91 GDIEIQ
+91 Q
-97 LNEIAQKNATIY
+97 LQEIALKNATIY
-109 ASLEFNKF
+109 ASMKINKF
-117 KKEHDEIRGVYFNGY
+117 KKENDQIRGIYLNGY
-132 LFNNLNK
+132 LFNNPSK
-139 RESIEEILMSTNVNT
+139 RESIEKILTNTDVNT

-167 FDTDVEE
+167 FDTEIDE
-174 VSYLNNERV
+174 VIYLNNERV
-183 KFSKNEIQDLREIK
+183 KFTNNDLQELREIK
-197 DLYLIARLVVFQDPL
+197 DIYLVGRLVVFQDPL
-212 FAKFFPDEAVFDSR
+212 FVKVFPDEAVFDSR

-241 SSEKVQN
+241 SSKKVQD
-248 YIVNIAVEACR
+248 YIINIAIESCR

-276 NKFMRFD
+276 SKFMQFD

-295 NSFLSKSRQMLHN
+295 NSFLSRSRQLLHN

-335 SIVENVDFISPMVYP
+335 TIVENVDFISPMVYP

-364 KHPYEVITAALTDAL
+364 EHPYEVITAALTDAL
-379 DRGID
+379 DRGVD

-412 KMDWLIWNIL
+412 EMDWLIWNIL

-428 SFSKLSE
+428 SFTKLSE